1 MNSRHCLRIA
11 DRIDVLLQARLG
23 RGIDLQRM
31 LGDPLY
37 RRDVLLVCDAHRGD
51 ELAELALRFR
61 EASVAAEAV
70 AEGPA
75 SSASDWGSPTS
86 SGIASSQFDTSR
98 PSQPESSSLPPDDAA
113 ASGPLQRRARAWHA
127 LARWRR

>member
-1 MNSRHCLRIA
+1 MNSRRCLQIA

-70 AEGPA
+70 AEDPA
-75 SSASDWGSPTS
+75 PSPSDWGGSTS
-86 SGIASSQFDTSR
+86 GGFASSQSDAFR
-98 PSQPESSSLPPDDAA
+98 PSQPVSSSLPPDGAA
-113 ASGPLQRRARAWHA
+113 AHRQLQRRARAWHA